1 MKIDVRLDDA
11 GLAKVLDGLT
21 SGGISEAMVR
31 ELARTAQDL
40 EGEISRQI
48 VQRLTKRPRGALA
61 RSWRTTL
68 KVDGPEVRA
77 VIASSLP
84 YARIQDQGGTIRPVR
99 ARALAIPVEGAG
111 GPRPGQGPRQFGRA
125 LEFRPGRNRGE
136 GRLVEVRGRGKNL
149 REITRYILRRSV
161 RIEGE
166 QYIDAAVSAIDPSG
180 ALAERIDRDMTT
192 AWGT

>member
-11 GLAKVLDGLT
+11 GLERVIERLAA
-21 SGGISEAMVR
+21 GGVSEAMVR
-31 ELARTAQDL
+31 ELAGVAQDL

-68 KVDGPEVRA
+68 QVDGRDVRA

-111 GPRPGQGPRQFGRA
+111 GPRPGQGPRQFGRP

-136 GRLVEVRGRGKNL
+136 GRLVEVRGKGKSA

-166 QYIDAAVSAIDPSG
+166 QYVDAAVSVVDPSG
-180 ALAERIDRDMTT
+180 QLAERVDRDLQA
-192 AWGT
+192 AWGR